1 MALDAQGTCFFLNG
15 VEIQEVQSMSGFD
28 GTANE
33 IDVTHLK
40 STAEE
45 IRMGIERNGSVNLTV
60 FRDYDDL
67 GQQEALAQRAART
80 ASELIIQLPDVGTLN
95 QIRCQVFVL
104 SASLDLGVD
113 ATLSG
118 TIQLRIT
125 GPVTVED
132 QTPAP

>member
-15 VEIQEVQSMSGFD
+15 VEIGDVQSISGFD

-33 IDVTHLK
+33 IDVTNLK

-45 IRMGIERNGSVNLTV
+45 IRMGIERNGSINLTV
-60 FRDYDDL
+60 FRDLDDL
-67 GQQEALAQRAART
+67 GQQECLAQRAART
-80 ASELIIQLPDVGTLN
+80 ASEFIIQLPDVGTLN
-95 QIRCQVFVL
+95 QIRCDVYCL

-113 ATLSG
+113 ASITG

-132 QTPAP
+132 QSP